1 MPNPRAQQNPS
12 FFSPGGLQGL
22 ADMGRGVARGAIAEG
37 VGGFSDMAQQLKDI
51 RAGGMVPAMLARTLA
66 QTPTSEELSHYLR
79 GMTPNPLTQ
88 PDRAHTAA
96 MGQAMGSIPA
106 GMAAGAA
113 APKAGNALQKMMSEF
128 GRMKKAQNVM
138 PSAPPPA
145 AEILKGPSPDITSD
159 RSFKNGGAVNVPK
172 MAFGGMFNAPKTVTP
187 QSPGQYTGI
196 NPMAS
201 GLGSMLQQS
210 QARNAETNRMQL
222 ARDAQFAGQPA
233 AMQQRRQ
240 QLAGLKNTRL
250 DNLAKQMSTYKP
262 PAGAN
267 GGLVMEDGNRIQA
280 NMIGRSTDNAGVPHM
295 AQGGLARM
303 QVGGAS
309 PKLKRGVEEATDFLM
324 NKIYGT
330 KAPRPLIDE
339 ALSVGLKKELVRS
352 PEELNEILS
361 RLDDPVRVAPA
372 KAAVPFDIP
381 RAAPKTDAEIR
392 AMAERVARQQTG
404 EFVKGKKTDNLAGR
418 SKAEVN
424 RLSNLSYDLQTH
436 KNLPPVEVVDP
447 SHGDILATT
456 PGDQS
461 VSDAILLRVGS
472 DPIGSLQ
479 QGGSR
484 YGLGQ
489 LDRPSSLMAG
499 WKSNLSASR
508 ATQNRIDRAA
518 DYYDPVRVLGTYYGM
533 GTDAMNF
540 AQHFA
545 DANLLAIRNRINNDR
560 MSPDQINEFN
570 ELIRKG
576 FKKKD
581 KVVGPF
587 PDFPGIENT
596 EDAYIYMLNNSEA
609 RKWFNNRM
617 KTPAVTKKL
626 NMPDGKEIE
635 WAISE
640 PELRN
645 LEPFTTGHSIVQYRP
660 NEPIFRDVGHG
671 TYTHG
676 IPGTF
681 LGRQEVMTPFQL
693 SYPDAYQF
701 LKKNYKPSDVM
712 TTSQKVPQIQVVD
725 QQWLDE
731 YGKYKD
737 YLRQMRGYKK
747 GGKVKK
753 MQAGGIAKA
762 VEAGIQAIGK
772 GGKKT
777 ITSAVDPSTDL
788 LTRLQEGDRTTILP
802 MPNRWFL
809 DPKNNP
815 GVQKM
820 VEKVLQVNN
829 MQRSDFPSGAFV
841 NPRTGEILDRKVME
855 DVGVVINPNTGRPVM
870 SATKEVDTVLG
881 DRKKG
886 RITKSNLVRKQLY
899 DPEGDQLLKDVD
911 FIATIEQGGMGH
923 KYGLGMEYANPTMM
937 YNTMSG
943 DNPTLR
949 PKSQGDVFGIGDIV
963 GRVLMKSSG
972 MPHDVYESLFVA
984 PKGSDVPGVK
994 LSKKKGGRVNKRG
1007 SR

>member
-1 MPNPRAQQNPS
+1 MIRQEILDAGFAGTQMPNAT
-12 FFSPGGLQGL
+12 GK
-22 ADMGRGVARGAIAEG
+22 AYAIY
-37 VGGFSDMAQQLKDI
+37 D
-51 RAGGMVPAMLARTLA
+51 
-66 QTPTSEELSHYLR
+66 
-79 GMTPNPLTQ
+79 
-88 PDRAHTAA
+88 
-96 MGQAMGSIPA
+96 
-106 GMAAGAA
+106 
-113 APKAGNALQKMMSEF
+113 
-128 GRMKKAQNVM
+128 
-138 PSAPPPA
+138 PSAA
-145 AEILKGPSPDITSD
+145 QDMSG
-159 RSFKNGGAVNVPK
+159 RSFKYGGVVDVPK
-172 MAFGGMFNAPKTVTP
+172 MAFGGIFGKRIPLPKTEF
-187 QSPGQYTGI
+187 PGTTNAYTGI
-196 NPMAS
+196 NPMAT
-201 GLGSMLQQS
+201 GLGEMLQQS
-210 QARNAETNRMQL
+210 QERNLESGRLSDLRN
-222 ARDAQFAGQPA
+222 AQFAGQPA

-240 QLAGLKNTRL
+240 QLADLKNTRL

-262 PAGAN
+262 PVGAD

-280 NMIGRSTDNAGVPHM
+280 NFIGQSRDNAGVPQM

-303 QVGGAS
+303 QVGGVP
-309 PKLKRGVEEATDFLM
+309 PKFKRGVEEATEFLM

-339 ALSVGLKKELVRS
+339 AMSVGLKKDLVRS

-361 RLDDPVRVAPA
+361 RIDDPVRVAPT

-404 EFVKGKKTDNLAGR
+404 QFVKGKKTDNLAGR

-508 ATQNRIDRAA
+508 STQNRIDRAA
-518 DYYDPVRVLGTYYGM
+518 DYHDPVRVLGTYYGM

-626 NMPDGKEIE
+626 N
-635 WAISE
+635 
-640 PELRN
+640 
-645 LEPFTTGHSIVQYRP
+645 
-660 NEPIFRDVGHG
+660 
-671 TYTHG
+671 
-676 IPGTF
+676 
-681 LGRQEVMTPFQL
+681 
-693 SYPDAYQF
+693 
-701 LKKNYKPSDVM
+701 
-712 TTSQKVPQIQVVD
+712 
-725 QQWLDE
+725 
-731 YGKYKD
+731 
-737 YLRQMRGYKK
+737 
-747 GGKVKK
+747 
-753 MQAGGIAKA
+753 
-762 VEAGIQAIGK
+762 
-772 GGKKT
+772 
-777 ITSAVDPSTDL
+777 
-788 LTRLQEGDRTTILP
+788 
-802 MPNRWFL
+802 
-809 DPKNNP
+809 
-815 GVQKM
+815 
-820 VEKVLQVNN
+820 
-829 MQRSDFPSGAFV
+829 
-841 NPRTGEILDRKVME
+841 
-855 DVGVVINPNTGRPVM
+855 
-870 SATKEVDTVLG
+870 
-881 DRKKG
+881 
-886 RITKSNLVRKQLY
+886 
-899 DPEGDQLLKDVD
+899 
-911 FIATIEQGGMGH
+911 
-923 KYGLGMEYANPTMM
+923 
-937 YNTMSG
+937 
-943 DNPTLR
+943 
-949 PKSQGDVFGIGDIV
+949 
-963 GRVLMKSSG
+963 
-972 MPHDVYESLFVA
+972 
-984 PKGSDVPGVK
+984 
-994 LSKKKGGRVNKRG
+994 
-1007 SR
+1007 